1 METGETAA
9 LQRMSPG
16 YYVTFFSNEREKPV
30 FFTRE
35 EAIAGMDQSVHSLLG
50 AKKRFENRIIRLKD
64 RERAIVFYEQIIE
77 KDQKIAA
84 KLFTIE
90 NWEIQDGQWV
100 LIREIEEP
108 IL

>member
-1 METGETAA
+1 MDTGETSA
-9 LQRMSPG
+9 LQAMSSG
-16 YYVTFFSNEREKPV
+16 NYVTFFSNEREKPV

-35 EAIAGMDQSVHSLLG
+35 EAIEGMNKSVRSLLG

-64 RERAIVFYEQIIE
+64 REKAIVFYEQIIE
-77 KDQKIAA
+77 KEQQIVA

-90 NWEIQDGQWV
+90 NWEIQDGRWM